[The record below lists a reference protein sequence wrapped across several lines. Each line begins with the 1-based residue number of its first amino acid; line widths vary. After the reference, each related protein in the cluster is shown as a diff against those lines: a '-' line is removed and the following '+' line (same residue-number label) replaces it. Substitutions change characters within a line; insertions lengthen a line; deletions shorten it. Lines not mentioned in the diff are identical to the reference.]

1 MRTSCT
7 LPLDP
12 PLNILSSIR
21 FDGRTWHIFDWK
33 WVVNT
38 GKLRVFCRMLPFL
51 ACGFGESVY
60 SIAYFLQEEE
70 QEHPGRTRLY
80 CHIATLSSITEWILC
95 FVKEVFFFL
104 YSVPFRQC
112 HSHSHR
118 HLQASSTLVSA
129 TWTTGTEQRYTKTK
143 QSSEFNKLERLFF
156 MILVNLVVLLLC
168 SCLFWVLTLCWLE
181 RSIKFDWFDCVRLP
195 NLIEPNRWIKF
206 DWVR

>member
-1 MRTSCT
+1 MVELGIYSTENGS
-7 LPLDP
+7 L
-12 PLNILSSIR
+12 ILENCAC
-21 FDGRTWHIFDWK
+21 FEECY
-33 WVVNT
+33 
-38 GKLRVFCRMLPFL
+38 LFL
-51 ACGFGESVY
+51 GCGFGESVY

-143 QSSEFNKLERLFF
+143 QSSEFNKLERLFI